1 MVYTQNSKTMSDMT
15 SRELGRASNIHSIH
29 GSDTDYT
36 VTIDGILEGM
46 SRVFHAWLRFEPSER
61 IAEYLCRLVL

>member
-1 MVYTQNSKTMSDMT
+1 MPNT
-15 SRELGRASNIHSIH
+15 IHAH
-29 GSDTDYT
+29 T

-46 SRVFHAWLRFEPSER
+46 SRVFHAWLRFEPSEG